1 MTIHVGD
8 TGALQGILPGMSQG
22 MFFGSDTGPASSA
35 FYLRVKSGP
44 SAGVV
49 FSSYNSK
56 FTTVSNG
63 PVTGNFTPASPAQ
76 VVTVYD
82 AAAVARVTQTVL
94 YVAYQKRFNVIYE
107 VQNLSGAPLQF
118 IAGAAADL
126 YIGASDSG
134 TGIFIDGPRRFVGGT
149 NTSSQKVGGLQ
160 EFTLSRKPGEAADV
174 PVPRWAS
181 YGEGNYSTITSRL
194 NSFDAFDNTINP
206 NLIDNGAGVSWDDR
220 ATTGLPAGQTA
231 RYEVQW
237 VAEQTVPLTAFPAQA
252 SRELPGRHDVVLT
265 LADASGSGI
274 PGMPI
279 RYRVNGVNATP
290 ANPSEYLRAVT
301 NQSGQVLVS
310 VNGTTP
316 GIDTVL
322 AFADVV
328 GAENGVREA
337 AEPQS
342 SAKVTWLA
350 DNHVAGPPSVPPSL
364 NGPSG
369 TLPVGTVANP
379 DNAEAPTYTFGRA
392 ASSSAG
398 FETCTSNGHSGRR
411 LNFPIEVDLQ
421 PGAGTIVSAFLLTV
435 DPAGQDPNATG
446 GATAPPAIA
455 ATSSAGNRRGFV
467 VECVTNTDLW
477 VRFTLSEGGVE
488 QTFVIPIG
496 GLLLIDPQGVVY
508 DRVAYDAAIG
518 AGQNPEQARASA
530 AITGATRAAAP
541 QRGKAPSE
549 RAVGRPGHPPE
560 RQWTSPPPAVCSSWR
575 SPMARTGSPWPQP
588 ASRQHESRSVDVP
601 PPVLDLHI
609 PIERPPHRPIRR
621 CPRRWRERAVAPIVV
636 TPAKPGATASQFGLK
651 LPKSKGAKAKLSKTG
666 ILKFGQLTCPKSA
679 RSCYRAKVVLRAVSR
694 GKGKRRLPATLGKAT
709 FALRPGHG
717 RTIRL
722 KLSKKTTRLL
732 RARKSTAV
740 SAHDLGRSRQGQARE
755 VQARTRIG
763 ARDGRRLRIRRR
775 PGARAGTAAGARAG
789 RAGCAPSHP
798 R

>member
-1 MTIHVGD
+1 MLSVTRAALATIALAAVVATSAHGATQTIPGSAPNMTIHVGD

-35 FYLRVKSGP
+35 FFLRVKSGP
-44 SAGVV
+44 SAGIV

-435 DPAGQDPNATG
+435 DPASQDPNATV

-508 DRVAYDAAIG
+508 DRVAYDAAVG
-518 AGQNPEQARASA
+518 AGQTPEQARASA
-530 AITGATRAAAP
+530 AITGATVRLQRRNAEGAFVNVLSGDPGIRPNINPQTTPASGLFQWDVADGTYRVVVAAA
-541 QRGKAPSE
+541 GFE
-549 RAVGRPGHPPE
+549 
-560 RQWTSPPPAVCSSWR
+560 T
-575 SPMARTGSPWPQP
+575 
-588 ASRQHESRSVDVP
+588 HESRSVDVP

-609 PIERPPHRPIRR
+609 PMERPAAPPNPAPPAPVAGVSPGPS
-621 CPRRWRERAVAPIVV
+621 PR
-636 TPAKPGATASQFGLK
+636 S
-651 LPKSKGAKAKLSKTG
+651 S
-666 ILKFGQLTCPKSA
+666 
-679 RSCYRAKVVLRAVSR
+679 
-694 GKGKRRLPATLGKAT
+694 
-709 FALRPGHG
+709 
-717 RTIRL
+717 
-722 KLSKKTTRLL
+722 
-732 RARKSTAV
+732 
-740 SAHDLGRSRQGQARE
+740 
-755 VQARTRIG
+755 
-763 ARDGRRLRIRRR
+763 
-775 PGARAGTAAGARAG
+775 
-789 RAGCAPSHP
+789 
-798 R
+798 